1 MSDAPVSA
9 VGLTLDTSCSSS
21 ILMVLPSL
29 ICGLTLSVR
38 PTSRLSMV
46 WKGLSLLVESCCP
59 VTKGTFAPT
68 TISASSLSR
77 VTILGVERILLSA
90 SEAIALTRNPKSIS
104 PDANLPSASD
114 RPAPSDEGTPVVAI
128 ELAMPSAPSVPPPR
142 FEKPIGA
149 SLSLPSSR
157 KLIPN
162 SRVLSSV
169 ISAITASTS
178 TCARRISSCLIT
190 ASMFCISSGGA
201 VMIRALVF
209 GSACI
214 STLDSP
220 VSAALL
226 GVTALLL
233 RTIVLLAPCCCCCCC
248 CAAGC
253 CGVVKVG

>member
-1 MSDAPVSA
+1 MSAAPVSA

-21 ILMVLPSL
+21 ILIVLPSL
-29 ICGLTLSVR
+29 ICGLTLSVK

-46 WKGLSLLVESCCP
+46 WKGLSLAVDSCVP
-59 VTKGTFAPT
+59 VTNGTFAPT

-77 VTILGVERILLSA
+77 VTMLGVERILLSA
-90 SEAIALTRNPKSIS
+90 SDAMARTRNPKSIS
-104 PDANLPSASD
+104 PEANLPSASD
-114 RPAPSDEGTPVVAI
+114 KPAPSDEGTPVVAI
-128 ELAMPSAPSVPPPR
+128 EPAMPNALSVAPPR
-142 FEKPIGA
+142 LVKPIGA

-190 ASMFCISSGGA
+190 ASIFCISSGGA
-201 VMIRALVF
+201 VMISALVF
-209 GSACI
+209 GSACM

-226 GVTALLL
+226 GVTALFVLLL
-233 RTIVLLAPCCCCCCC
+233 RTIVLLFAPC
-248 CAAGC
+248 
-253 CGVVKVG
+253 